1 MATTKRFRRQ
11 AYFTTIKDLQTH
23 RLPHERV
30 QFSLGLSGDPTKP
43 APPSGFI
50 VFEYPKGNRQTL
62 EPFVIRLTHSFCGE
76 WEAKPLF
83 LHSIL
88 TYHEGRI
95 GKKGCKAKLSNIFNL
110 VSFIRQGQKDGVETM
125 ETLPPLMK
133 NSKVQA
139 RPKDLPDHLLDFCK
153 TLAED
158 ESMPN
163 LSTIPRGD
171 IDIRITMP
179 DVPFGG
185 FVAWQGPHGN
195 ASPYAPSKER
205 IGSYAELYILDTVRS
220 DRLRE
225 HPEAAEDF
233 AKKTRGWLEGAAPFA
248 AHGGSNHKTGP
259 HLEWLKAT
267 APEGKDAP
275 DLPEMTEEEADF
287 FYTGQPLIPYT
298 GQGDAILPPEVLE
311 RVQTHGFAVIS
322 PKDLIGIDTDAWLK
336 AVADARDEC
345 RAHFAWVVYTR
356 RGVEIPDDIYL
367 PLWGRAK
374 AEEVAPGHPFLMNE
388 GEVSKSIGNSLCSGF
403 AGLGAATANSRGPA
417 VVHMQVCQ
425 GIVRGVATA
434 LNGPCYLAPD
444 RYRVKRY
451 DGPENIFTLHWDV
464 IA

>member
-1 MATTKRFRRQ
+1 MATIKRVRRQ
-11 AYFTTIKDLQTH
+11 AHFTTIKDLQTH

-30 QFSLGLSGDPTKP
+30 QFSLGLSGDPSKP

-50 VFEYPKGNRQTL
+50 VFEYLKGNRQIL
-62 EPFVIRLTHSFCGE
+62 EPFVVRLTHLFSGE
-76 WEAKPLF
+76 WEAKPHYI
-83 LHSIL
+83 HSIL
-88 TYHEGRI
+88 TYHKQRI
-95 GKKGCKAKLSNIFNL
+95 GKDGCKSKLPNL
-110 VSFIRQGQKDGVETM
+110 FSLISFIRQGKIGGIDTM

-133 NSKVQA
+133 NSKA
-139 RPKDLPDHLLDFCK
+139 RAIPKDLPEDLLDFCK

-158 ESMPN
+158 ESMPD
-163 LSTIPRGD
+163 LAEIPIDD

-195 ASPYAPSKER
+195 ASPYASPKER
-205 IGSYAELYILDTVRS
+205 VGSYAELYILDTVRS
-220 DRLRE
+220 DRLRD

-233 AKKTRGWLEGAAPFA
+233 AKKTRGLLQGTALFA

-259 HLEWLKAT
+259 HLEWLKAI
-267 APEGKDAP
+267 APEGKDVP
-275 DLPEMTEEEADF
+275 DLPEMKDEEADF
-287 FYTGQPLIPYT
+287 FYTGQPLTPYT
-298 GQGDAILPPEVLE
+298 GPCDPILPPEFFE
-311 RVQTHGFAVIS
+311 RVKNYGFAVIS
-322 PKDLIGIDTDAWLK
+322 PRDLIGIDTDAWLK

-356 RGVEIPDDIYL
+356 RGVKIPDDIYL

-388 GEVSKSIGNSLCSGF
+388 GEVSMSMGNSLCSSF
-403 AGLGAATANSRGPA
+403 AGLGPATANSRGPA
-417 VVHMQVCQ
+417 VVHMQVTQ

-434 LNGPCYLAPD
+434 LNGPCYLTPD

-464 IA
+464 VA